1 MYESA
6 CGKNENIYALRL
18 PPGTDVLEAI
28 IDFCEEHQMKLLD
41 APISGGTP
49 AAEAGTL
56 AIMAGAIRKYL
67 RQCGIYSAWL
77 ELLSM

>member
-28 IDFCEEHQMKLLD
+28 IDFCEEHQ
-41 APISGGTP
+41 ISDGV
-49 AAEAGTL
+49 
-56 AIMAGAIRKYL
+56 IM
-67 RQCGIYSAWL
+67 SAL
-77 ELLSM
+77 GSQSVRNDLPR